1 MKKFIRFFTAFAV
14 FLFIFTAC
22 SGKGNSGKQEI
33 SDNDPENQ
41 VSDGDE
47 ISDND
52 PENQTPEEVNCK
64 ADGSEEFLTY
74 AKHEEV
80 GCRGGRGC
88 ILRGISRKTEEETY
102 APDIYK
108 LDGNILWLLN
118 RYNGLVSVDVSDPKK
133 PKRLGSLKIKGL
145 GNFKIKG
152 KYTTEI
158 HIHRGTAFVVTQMP
172 VGVGDGETGDA
183 AIVSGFIKIT
193 AVDISDPSKLSVSGE
208 INIRGGLAVSSKRVG
223 DILYFAL
230 QDYSY
235 RCDKSENEVSK
246 SGVMTVSLDIKDPK
260 DMKIIDKYFVEVS
273 LYPAIHISE
282 KSVYIAE
289 TSRGID
295 SENESGGSLITML
308 DISGGTGKIVKK
320 AEIQAEGIVSDMRR
334 IYENGNTFY
343 AVSSSSDSQIIESFD
358 VSDPSDVKKLE
369 ELEFAS
375 GKVVENTMFDGKK
388 MYASF
393 YEGYKYEDLYL
404 QIVDISDPSDLKQ
417 LGTAHIPPWSQFAV
431 KENTLLAI
439 GKNSTNYGI
448 VYMYDV
454 SEPENVKTVNSVT
467 FSSNYIDYW
476 DEYDKIWFKH
486 PVFQVFYDQDLILL
500 PVTEKND
507 FGRLLSRLYVVS
519 FDIEKGLEVHGFIE
533 AESSI
538 SRGVVLKDSVLAISD
553 SHIVSANLP
562 KSGKLEAASELV
574 LAETVPALENCGG
587 YPCGFLSSKLHVY
600 DPENGKILWNSSALD
615 SNSIMIMK
623 NSSRAYIYGYISTLY
638 NKSVKVIEFSKNGI
652 FKETDFKLEDQFPAM
667 KIAAIS
673 ENNIVA
679 LVTTEEEK
687 QLLFFD
693 MNDLENGIKQLPN
706 RVDFNWWI
714 SRILVNKNTFWV
726 NWCET
731 HGVDYSLEQDIYY
744 CYAVPV
750 DVSDPNNPKA
760 GEQINIPGKLS
771 GISDNGRYLY
781 TDTFEIQGHNKYDS
795 IHYSYILELNADK
808 TGVCVIK
815 KETVE
820 DYTYENT
827 EKDGV
832 SKTTK
837 QHGYSYPKNY
847 TIFLT
852 SNVDSVSVEN
862 CRYTKETP
870 SSIKVILNKG
880 KKVFDK
886 TFEGEKLLNNV
897 RDGGFLVLTDQ
908 NWTYIT
914 PDGKEK
920 SGIFSSEINIS
931 NTLSSSQLINDKIY
945 LPVSG
950 SGIVTIDIK

>member
-1 MKKFIRFFTAFAV
+1 MKKFFKIFTAFAV

-22 SGKGNSGKQEI
+22 SGKEKSGKQEI

-41 VSDGDE
+41 VSDGDK

-108 LDGNILWLLN
+108 LDGNILWLAN

-133 PKRLGSLKIKGL
+133 PKRLGNLKIKG
-145 GNFKIKG
+145 
-152 KYTTEI
+152 TVTEI
-158 HIHRGTAFVVTQMP
+158 QLHNGTLFVVSKML
-172 VGVGDGETGDA
+172 VGEGDGETGDA
-183 AIVSGFIKIT
+183 AFINTNFIKIT

-208 INIRGGLAVSSKRVG
+208 INIRGRLAVSSKRTG

-235 RCDKSENEVSK
+235 RCDNGEDEVSK
-246 SGVMTVSLDIKDPK
+246 SGVMTVSLNIKDPK

-282 KSVYIAE
+282 KSVYVAE
-289 TSRGID
+289 TSRGMD
-295 SENESGGSLITML
+295 SENESSGSLITML
-308 DISGGTGKIVKK
+308 DISSGDGKIVKK
-320 AEIQAEGIVSDMRR
+320 AEFQTEGIISDQRR
-334 IYENGNTFY
+334 IYEKGNTFY
-343 AVSSSSDSQIIESFD
+343 AASSSSDSQLIESFD
-358 VSDPSDVKKLE
+358 VSDPSNIKRLAKLE
-369 ELEFAS
+369 YAQA
-375 GKVVENTMFDGKK
+375 KVVENTMFDGGK
-388 MYASF
+388 MYASL

-404 QIVDISDPSDLKQ
+404 EIVDISDPSDLKQ
-417 LGTAHIPPWSQFAV
+417 LGTVQIPPWSQFTV
-431 KENTLLAI
+431 KENSLLSI
-439 GKNSTNYGI
+439 GKNSTLASNAI
-448 VYMYDV
+448 ISMYDI
-454 SEPENVKTVNSVT
+454 SDPENVKTVNSVT
-467 FSSNYIDYW
+467 FGSNYIEYLE
-476 DEYDKIWFKH
+476 EYDKTWIKH

-519 FDIEKGLEVHGFIE
+519 FDTETGLEVRGFV
-533 AESSI
+533 ESESTI

-574 LAETVPALENCGG
+574 LAETVPALENCSG

-600 DPENGKILWNSSALD
+600 DPENGKILWKSSALD

-706 RVDFNWWI
+706 RFDFNWWI

-760 GEQINIPGKLS
+760 GKQINIPGKLS

-827 EKDGV
+827 KKDGV

-837 QHGYSYPKNY
+837 QHGYSYPKNN

-870 SSIKVILNKG
+870 SSIKVISNKG